1 MSFIQTQAD
10 KAKNVSKQ
18 AMTAFESALK
28 KLESSNVI
36 ADTIQTANNEVISTL
51 QVENQEMEDLSI
63 TNSTLI
69 TKIAAVLKPAVK
81 TTP

>member
-18 AMTAFESALK
+18 AMTTFESALK

-69 TKIAAVLKPAVK
+69 TKIAAVLKPTIK